1 MKTRYKSTQHRSTAR
16 APLQH
21 RGKESPA
28 VHAPTA
34 EASADQSPQK
44 EREGREPNKKRFF
57 PSRAEPPLE
66 SFQSKQPRSS
76 SRKPLYCRHCCVCCF
91 LLTLCSLIFSISR
104 GASLMVRLLLLLRQR
119 GVFLG
124 RRYLLSLFFRCFLQ
138 KKKARRHCQRG
149 PEYIRYPPFLDL
161 RPLPPPAFFFP
172 AALSAGALVS
182 RHTALP
188 TSPLT
193 WC

>member
-1 MKTRYKSTQHRSTAR
+1 MLQLLKQALINRLRKSE
-16 APLQH
+16 
-21 RGKESPA
+21 KD
-28 VHAPTA
+28 
-34 EASADQSPQK
+34 ASQT
-44 EREGREPNKKRFF
+44 KKRFF

-138 KKKARRHCQRG
+138 KKKRG
-149 PEYIRYPPFLDL
+149 
-161 RPLPPPAFFFP
+161 
-172 AALSAGALVS
+172 AALSAGGRS
-182 RHTALP
+182 I
-188 TSPLT
+188 
-193 WC
+193 